1 MRLLHLNKLKEG
13 LPVLS
18 KNRGA
23 NMAEAIAFCLTMQG
37 FKSGVTLKIEG
48 DYKEEFQ
55 LIWTDIIDEDVIKS
69 WQDWKEATE
78 EGAMGLSILVL
89 MEITNYNYFERSHQT
104 TGYDFWL
111 DIIKEEDWRNTK
123 RKKLAKLE
131 ISGIWKE
138 TKSNTVNM
146 RISQKLKQVKRVTLD
161 ENLPIFIAVI
171 EFGTPKAKII
181 KR

>member
-1 MRLLHLNKLKEG
+1 MRTLHLNKLKQG
-13 LPVLS
+13 LPVIS

-48 DYKEEFQ
+48 DFKEEFQ
-55 LIWTDIIDEDVIKS
+55 LIWTDIIDEDIIKS
-69 WQDWKEATE
+69 WQDWKEARE

-111 DIIKEEDWRNTK
+111 DIVEGKDWRNTY
-123 RKKLAKLE
+123 RQKLAKLE
-131 ISGIWKE
+131 ISGIWKA
-138 TKSNTVNM
+138 TKSNTINM
-146 RISQKLKQVKRVTLD
+146 NYIISPWNFLMKLS
-161 ENLPIFIAVI
+161 
-171 EFGTPKAKII
+171 
-181 KR
+181 